1 MSNEGTNTSL
11 NQMIAAYWV
20 AVGEIALKD
29 QIDGDDKARLSKI
42 LVEYSAARG
51 ASEDVKVKMVQ
62 EFNRIHGLQSRQNK
76 I

>member
-1 MSNEGTNTSL
+1 MSNEGTNTRL
-11 NQMIAAYWV
+11 NQMIAAYWL
-20 AVGEIALKD
+20 AVREIALKD

-42 LVEYSAARG
+42 LLEYSAAPG

-62 EFNRIHGLQSRQNK
+62 EFNRIHGLQSMQNK

>member
-1 MSNEGTNTSL
+1 
-11 NQMIAAYWV
+11 MIAAYWL
-20 AVGEIALKD
+20 AVREIALKD

-42 LVEYSAARG
+42 LLEYSAAPG

-62 EFNRIHGLQSRQNK
+62 EFNRIHGLQSRQSK

>member
-1 MSNEGTNTSL
+1 MSNEGTNTRL
-11 NQMIAAYWV
+11 NQMVAAYWV

-29 QIDGDDKARLSKI
+29 RIDTDDKTRLSKI
-42 LVEYSAARG
+42 LLEYSAAPG

-62 EFNRIHGLQSRQNK
+62 EFNRIHELQSKQNK

>member
-1 MSNEGTNTSL
+1 MSNEGTNTRL

-20 AVGEIALKD
+20 VVGEIALKD
-29 QIDGDDKARLSKI
+29 RIDSDDKTLLTKI
-42 LVEYSAARG
+42 LLEYSAAPG

-62 EFNRIHGLQSRQNK
+62 EFNRIHELQSKQNK